1 MCNCLTIVFNTG
13 VGINTTNE
21 ITNGPFQGGR
31 PTYRIEIDGLTHS
44 IEYNN
49 ILDRWELI
57 EQDNT
62 EAVQYYW
69 VTDELCPIS
78 TLGNWTQETGAV
90 TTFTFL
96 SILEPNTCNC
106 QCAME
111 FVMDYKG
118 TIINGTIAPFS
129 TRNGKSV
136 FNFSF
141 QAGPNV
147 NVFEIYWDGSKW
159 VLEYINSNFI
169 CAISNTNTIC
179 PLDIFTIIPNDG
191 VNAFRVTAV
200 PCPVQTTCDC
210 GITMNL
216 YVDGP
221 PQTWEFQI
229 AGMLNGWAVFQYT
242 YDGTLF
248 SLWYD
253 DNQRWMLTTGDI
265 LNDVQIDVIAR
276 LDQIFWIGCPISST
290 DWESASPFFEVYE
303 TTGVECGPCICR
315 EDRTFQNFSSVRL
328 PVPFTEQNRG
338 IKDCCCEYLVL
349 AGGSKTW
356 ENDMTSAW
364 IKLSDPSDS
373 VTFKLTK
380 NGVVTNYI
388 PTPQPFPNE
397 TNAWFTTIQ
406 WKSVLAD
413 DGVGCYKLE
422 LEYNISGITGTL
434 VWGDYKLKEYTI
446 QNALK
451 TARVRVKFNG
461 KQMVD
466 GIDFTGSNVESSIR
480 FYGYIG
486 NRQPNT
492 EIDNLMYSD
501 RQMKRVIRENLNQ
514 YEIITD
520 PSQECI
526 ITPLIDLFLLS
537 ENEMF
542 ISDYNAHNHSYKY
555 LDIPVIVEESP
566 KVEYKDFS
574 RLAVLKCIV
583 SDKFKNARTFY

>member
-1 MCNCLTIVFNTG
+1 MCNCLTIFFDTG
-13 VGINTTNE
+13 VGQPTTNE
-21 ITNGPFQGGR
+21 ITNGPFYGGR
-31 PTYRIEIDGLTHS
+31 PTYRFDVMGLTHS
-44 IEYNN
+44 IQYNDT
-49 ILDRWELI
+49 LDRWELLEI
-57 EQDNT
+57 DNT
-62 EAVQYYW
+62 GSVQYYW
-69 VTDELCPIS
+69 VTDALCPFS
-78 TLGNWTQETGAV
+78 TLGDWTQESGAI
-90 TTFTFL
+90 TTFNYWTI
-96 SILEPNTCNC
+96 SEPTTCNC
-106 QCAME
+106 QCAID

-118 TIINGTIAPFS
+118 TILNGTMVPFS
-129 TRNGKSV
+129 TQNGKSI

-141 QAGPNV
+141 VAGPNV

-159 VLEYINSNFI
+159 VLEYMNSNI
-169 CAISNTNTIC
+169 IVATLNDNTIC
-179 PLDIFTIIPNDG
+179 PLGIFTIIPNDG

-200 PCPVQTTCDC
+200 PCPVPTKCDC

-221 PQTWEFQI
+221 PQTWTFSV
-229 AGMLNGWAVFQYT
+229 AGMLNGWPVFQYT
-242 YDGTLF
+242 YLGTLF

-253 DNQRWMLTTGDI
+253 DNQRWYLTTGDI
-265 LNDVQIDVIAR
+265 LNGVQIDTIAR
-276 LDQIFWIGCPISST
+276 LDQPFWIGCPIAT
-290 DWESASPFFEVYE
+290 TEWENGSAFYEVYE
-303 TTGVECGPCICR
+303 TTGIECVCTCR
-315 EDRTFQNFSSVRL
+315 EDRTFQYFSSVKL

-349 AGGSKTW
+349 AGGGNSW

-364 IKLSDPSDS
+364 MKLSDPSDS

-397 TNAWFTTIQ
+397 PNAWFTTIQ
-406 WKSVLAD
+406 WKAVLGD

-434 VWGDYKLKEYTI
+434 VWGEYKLKQYTI

-466 GIDFTGSNVESSIR
+466 GIDFTGSNVESSLR

-492 EIDNLMYSD
+492 EIDNLIYSD

-520 PSQECI
+520 PSMECI
-526 ITPLIDLFLLS
+526 ITPLVDLFLLS
-537 ENEMF
+537 ENEMY

-555 LDIPVIVEESP
+555 LDVPVIVEESP
-566 KVEYKDFS
+566 KIEYKELS
-574 RLAVLKCIV
+574 RLAVLTCIV

>member
-1 MCNCLTIVFNTG
+1 MCTCLTFFFDLG
-13 VGINTTNE
+13 DGHSTTND
-21 ITNGPFQGGR
+21 ITNGPFQNGR
-31 PTYRIEIDGLTHS
+31 PTYFIDIDGLTHLLS
-44 IEYNN
+44 YNSTD
-49 ILDRWELI
+49 DRWELI
-57 EQDNT
+57 EITNT
-62 EAVQYYW
+62 GAVQYYW
-69 VTDELCPIS
+69 YTDALCPFS
-78 TLGNWTQETGAV
+78 SLGDWIQESGAI
-90 TTFTFL
+90 TTFVDWT
-96 SILEPNTCNC
+96 ITEPSSCNC
-106 QCAME
+106 QCSIE
-111 FVMDYKG
+111 YFMDYKG
-118 TIINGTIAPFS
+118 NDQAGILEPFS
-129 TRNGKSV
+129 TRNGKSW
-136 FNFSF
+136 F
-141 QAGPNV
+141 QFGFPAGMTTIFYQVWWN
-147 NVFEIYWDGSKW
+147 GGQW
-159 VLEYINSNFI
+159 VLEYTDTGEIIALLFED
-169 CAISNTNTIC
+169 TIC
-179 PLDIFTIIPNDG
+179 PLGIFTIIDVTNVFG
-191 VNAFRVTAV
+191 FRVTAV
-200 PCPVQTTCDC
+200 ACPVPTKCDC

-221 PQTWEFQI
+221 PQTWTFEV

-242 YDGTLF
+242 YLGTIF

-253 DNQRWMLTTGDI
+253 DQQRWNLTTGDI
-265 LNDVQIDVIAR
+265 LIGVEIDTIAR
-276 LDQIFWIGCPISST
+276 LDQLFWIGCPISST
-290 DWESASPFFEVYE
+290 DWQNASAFFEVYE
-303 TTGVECGPCICR
+303 TTGIECVCLCR
-315 EDRTFQNFSSVRL
+315 EDRTMAMYTSVRL
-328 PVPFTEQNRG
+328 PIPFTEQNRG
-338 IKDCCCEYLVL
+338 IKDCCCEYMVL
-349 AGGSKTW
+349 AGGGNTW

-364 IKLSDPSDS
+364 MKLSSPSDS

-380 NGVVTNYI
+380 NGVLTNYI

-397 TNAWFTTIQ
+397 PNAWFTTIP
-406 WKSVLAD
+406 WKMVLGD

-434 VWGDYKLKEYTI
+434 VWGEYKLKEYTI
-446 QNALK
+446 DNALK

-461 KQMVD
+461 KQIVD
-466 GIDFTGSNVESSIR
+466 GIDFTGANVESSLR

-514 YEIITD
+514 YEITTD

-555 LDIPVIVEESP
+555 FDIPVIVEESP

-574 RLAVLKCIV
+574 RLAVLSCIV

>member
-1 MCNCLTIVFNTG
+1 LTFFFDTG
-13 VGINTTNE
+13 VGSPTTNQ
-21 ITNGPFQGGR
+21 ITNGPFQNGR
-31 PTYRIEIDGLTHS
+31 PTYRIEIMGTICS
-44 IEYNN
+44 MEYNGSDN
-49 ILDRWELI
+49 RWELI
-57 EQDNT
+57 DTNT
-62 EAVQYYW
+62 GNLQYTW
-69 VTDELCPIS
+69 VTDVLCPIS
-78 TLGNWTQETGAV
+78 TLSDWTADFGAV
-90 TTFTFL
+90 ITFNYWT
-96 SILEPNTCNC
+96 IEEPTSCNC
-106 QCAME
+106 QCAIE

-118 TIINGTIAPFS
+118 TNVEGTMVPFS
-129 TRNGKSV
+129 TQNGKST
-136 FNFSF
+136 FRFEFS
-141 QAGPNV
+141 AGPNV
-147 NVFEIYWDGSKW
+147 NVFDVYWDGAKW
-159 VLEYINSNFI
+159 VLEYMNSNIIVALF
-169 CAISNTNTIC
+169 NDDTIC
-179 PLDIFTIIPNDG
+179 PIGIFTIIPNDA

-200 PCPVQTTCDC
+200 PCPIQTTCDC
-210 GITMNL
+210 GITMDL
-216 YVDGP
+216 YVDGL
-221 PQTWEFQI
+221 PQTWEFQV
-229 AGMLNGWAVFQYT
+229 AGMKNGWAVFQYT
-242 YDGTLF
+242 YDGTIF

-253 DNQRWMLTTGDI
+253 DGQRWVLTTGDI
-265 LNDVQIDVIAR
+265 LIGVENDTLAR
-276 LDQIFWIGCPISST
+276 LDQLYWIGCPISST
-290 DWESASPFFEVYE
+290 DWENSSPFYEVYQ

-338 IKDCCCEYLVL
+338 IKDCCCEYMVL

-364 IKLSDPSDS
+364 MKLSDPSDS

-380 NGVVTNYI
+380 NGVVANYI

-397 TNAWFTTIQ
+397 SNAWFTTIP
-406 WKSVLAD
+406 WKMVLAD

-434 VWGDYKLKEYTI
+434 IWGDYKLKEYTI

-492 EIDNLMYSD
+492 EIDNLIYSD

-520 PSQECI
+520 PSMDCI
-526 ITPLIDLFLLS
+526 ITPLVDLFLLS
-537 ENEMF
+537 ENEMW

-555 LDIPVIVEESP
+555 LDVPVIVEESP
-566 KVEYKDFS
+566 KIEYKELS
-574 RLAVLKCIV
+574 RLAVLSCIV